1 MPSKYII
8 KGKDTARDG
17 CFLRITNLMDR
28 YMDNKTISITR
39 DITCLHCDHNGLMD
53 IHDERENI
61 ADGRLF
67 VNLGHNPFSGDLHF
81 QCPAC
86 GIVLLVDP
94 MLALGKRPIKG
105 IPQLLA
111 GQKALNVTGA
121 LEGFIS
127 GLLNKAIWGESKGPR
142 LF

>member
-1 MPSKYII
+1 MPSKHII
-8 KGKDTARDG
+8 KGVDTAYDG
-17 CFLRITNLMDR
+17 RFLSMTNLMDR
-28 YMDNKTISITR
+28 HMDNKTISITR
-39 DITCLHCDHNGLMD
+39 DITCLHCDHKGLMD
-53 IHDERENI
+53 IHDEREDV
-61 ADGRLF
+61 ADDRLF

-81 QCPAC
+81 RCPAC

-105 IPQLLA
+105 IPQLLTGEKTLKVA
-111 GQKALNVTGA
+111 GV

-127 GLLNKAIWGESKGPR
+127 GLLGKVILGESKRPR